1 MAGFGIVG
9 AGALGQT
16 FAASLAASGQ
26 DVTLFATA
34 RSAEALRAAGAIRV
48 HGAIELEI
56 GLEKVRVATDP
67 ADLPDGAGVIFT
79 TKGHQLPGAIADV
92 KRGWPRPND
101 PAAWVAGI
109 QNGIV
114 KDELLGK
121 AFGPMRVVGAV
132 TIVGC
137 VREADG
143 SVRVTGR
150 GGTWLGDL
158 GQQPADSP
166 RVRAAVAA
174 LDGAGLPT
182 EAARDIASVL
192 WSKLCNATGLF
203 GVTCLSRVPSG
214 RLGQHPEL
222 VRSFLTLVWE
232 TAEVARAHNVRVGDY
247 PGFPIATYL
256 ARTLEEN
263 LAEFASRPVSDAT
276 TSMHNDLLAGRPL
289 EVDAIFADVVKRAEQ
304 VGVSVPALTLVRD
317 LMTAIDPARQP
328 GPKE

>member
-1 MAGFGIVG
+1 MGRFGIVG

-16 FAASLAASGQ
+16 FAASLAASGHE
-26 DVTLFATA
+26 VTLLATA
-34 RSAEALRAAGAIRV
+34 RTAEALRAAGAIRV
-48 HGAIELEI
+48 RGAVELTI
-56 GLEKVRVATDP
+56 GLDAVRLTTDP
-67 ADLPDGAGVIFT
+67 ADLPDGAGVVFT
-79 TKGHQLPGAIADV
+79 TKGHQLPRAIAEV

-109 QNGIV
+109 QNGIR

-166 RVRAAVAA
+166 RVREAAAA
-174 LDGAGLPT
+174 LNAAGLPT
-182 EAARDIASVL
+182 EATTYIGSVL

-232 TAEVARAHNVRVGDY
+232 TAEVARAYNVRVGDY
-247 PGFPIATYL
+247 AGFPIATYL
-256 ARTLEEN
+256 ARTLDEN

-289 EVDAIFADVVKRAEQ
+289 EVDAIFADTVARAER
-304 VGVSVPALTLVRD
+304 VGVAVPALTLVRD
-317 LMTAIDPARQP
+317 LMTAIDPGR
-328 GPKE
+328 K